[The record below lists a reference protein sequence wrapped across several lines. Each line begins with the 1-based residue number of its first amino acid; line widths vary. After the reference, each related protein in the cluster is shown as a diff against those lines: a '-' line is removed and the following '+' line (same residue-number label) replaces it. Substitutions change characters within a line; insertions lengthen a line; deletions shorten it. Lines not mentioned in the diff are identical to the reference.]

1 MLQDIFKLYIKKYKH
16 KIKLISNLEDDSFQT
31 DINITI
37 MIMVEDMKMWIYYF
51 KKYYWEHEAWSK

>member
-1 MLQDIFKLYIKKYKH
+1 MLQDIFTLYIKKYKH

-37 MIMVEDMKMWIYYF
+37 MIMVEDMKM
-51 KKYYWEHEAWSK
+51 